1 MHNRLQIWI
10 EFQLKARTVN
20 KMTRGGGRGGTAG
33 GGRNNVGF
41 VKPQEPK
48 FLREIKEKVESGLD
62 FNCCNLYLKVGYREP
77 EGIEA
82 KMRRSEGGEER
93 EDAADEAP
101 TVVVLNKGD
110 LTEEEVIWHHNG
122 YPVIG
127 QQT

>member
-1 MHNRLQIWI
+1 
-10 EFQLKARTVN
+10 
-20 KMTRGGGRGGTAG
+20 MTRGGGRGGTAG

-48 FLREIKEKVESGLD
+48 FLREIKEKVGSDLD
-62 FNCCNLYLKVGYREP
+62 SNSCNHYSKVGYREP

-93 EDAADEAP
+93 EDAEDEAP

-110 LTEEEVIWHHNG
+110 LTEEEVIWHHKD
-122 YPVIG
+122 
-127 QQT
+127 

>member
-1 MHNRLQIWI
+1 
-10 EFQLKARTVN
+10 
-20 KMTRGGGRGGTAG
+20 MTRGGGRGGTAG

-48 FLREIKEKVESGLD
+48 FLREIKEKVGSVWTP
-62 FNCCNLYLKVGYREP
+62 NCCNLYSKVGYREP

-93 EDAADEAP
+93 EDAEDEAP

-110 LTEEEVIWHHNG
+110 LTEEEVIWHHKD
-122 YPVIG
+122 
-127 QQT
+127 